1 MNRIFLLLALSLAFL
16 TTTVAQGN
24 EDRLNYIAKYKD
36 IAIRE
41 MNRAG
46 IPASIKLAQGIL
58 ESNSGKSYLARRGN
72 NHFGMKCGS
81 KAQWSGKTIY
91 REDDDY
97 DEQGKLQKSCFRA
110 YKNGEASYIA
120 HSEFLRDSRKA
131 YRYGPLFKLDG
142 QDYKRWARGL
152 KQSGY
157 ATGANYDRK
166 LIAII
171 ETYDLDQYDREAAQV
186 VSGKK
191 KDKKKDKPERPTPVP
206 DRPVIVGIQEINEV
220 RLVVALAGETPAA
233 ASPVAADGKLPSA
246 ADGDLLTGT
255 FYFLNKPPTLV
266 RDGVLTPCAA
276 VVTIA
281 PGSLTY
287 HGTRGPGQGQVD
299 QDGENAY
306 FSLPSS
312 AVAINGVPCTA
323 PDNVTLKV
331 YYDSPGEPAIGVEG
345 HTFKDFTCGVWGNV
359 ALQWFVVPVRRVAW
373 LFFQKP
379 GPDPSDWSCLESGLY
394 ECAMTRPLCRGGVL
408 DLAGGRRA
416 VD

>member
-1 MNRIFLLLALSLAFL
+1 MGASPRTLAVWMLVTAAFVLLSPPLVSAQTPTLTPVDDGPSLPSRD
-16 TTTVAQGN
+16 TCVNQT
-24 EDRLNYIAKYKD
+24 DD
-36 IAIRE
+36 
-41 MNRAG
+41 G
-46 IPASIKLAQGIL
+46 IP
-58 ESNSGKSYLARRGN
+58 
-72 NHFGMKCGS
+72 
-81 KAQWSGKTIY
+81 
-91 REDDDY
+91 
-97 DEQGKLQKSCFRA
+97 DE
-110 YKNGEASYIA
+110 EA
-120 HSEFLRDSRKA
+120 LTVDC
-131 YRYGPLFKLDG
+131 P
-142 QDYKRWARGL
+142 
-152 KQSGY
+152 
-157 ATGANYDRK
+157 
-166 LIAII
+166 
-171 ETYDLDQYDREAAQV
+171 
-186 VSGKK
+186 
-191 KDKKKDKPERPTPVP
+191 
-206 DRPVIVGIQEINEV
+206 
-220 RLVVALAGETPAA
+220 AGETPAA